1 MAGEYINAD
10 TIDQYWTELKTIYLD
25 RSEDWQDISAEEYN
39 AIERSEREDSDNHLN
54 KERLGKDT
62 QVIDI
67 CKYKFLPDRKIA
79 YFIHMVHKDGSSKD
93 VYFEITLKEGIAV
106 N

>member
-10 TIDQYWTELKTIYLD
+10 SIKEYWKELKNIYTD
-25 RSEDWQDISAEEYN
+25 RSSDWENLSKKQYE
-39 AIERSEREDSDNHLN
+39 AIERSERDDSDNHLN
-54 KERLGKDT
+54 EERLGKDT

-67 CKYKFLPDRKIA
+67 CKYKFLPDRKVA
-79 YFIHMVHKDGSSKD
+79 YHVHIIHNDGSTKD
-93 VYFEITLKEGIAV
+93 FYFQITLKEGIAI

>member
-1 MAGEYINAD
+1 MAGEYVQAN
-10 TIDQYWTELKTIYLD
+10 TIEDYWKQLKAIYVS
-25 RSEDWQDISAEEYN
+25 RSEHWKDLSAAEYN

-54 KERLGKDT
+54 EERLGKDT

-67 CKYKFLPDRKIA
+67 CKYKIMPDRQIA
-79 YFIHMVHKDGSSKD
+79 YFVQMIRSNDTTKD
-93 VYFEITLKEGIAV
+93 VYFEITLKDGIAI